1 MAGSAGAVLPLRFT
15 TRDVPVP
22 SRPNAL
28 NELRGQGMLP
38 IEPLPG
44 CSPHVDLI
52 KWRLPGAW
60 ILTGTF
66 AGVRQG
72 GESGPSGPD
81 DDLFFGINMNSSSLA
96 RQRGREVTVGA
107 GDAIAIDPAAGA
119 FSLLRAA
126 PVRMIGVRIARRSV
140 PAGAAGSDAG
150 PLRLV
155 PAGTA
160 ALQLLASY
168 LHGALSGSAL
178 SSALLADAVVSH
190 VAELITLSLDPVYSA
205 APPASVR
212 SVRAARLAAVKA
224 DVERHLADGSLT
236 VATLAARHGI
246 SARYLHKLFEDEEMT
261 YSRFVLDRRLALAYR
276 TLRQPRS
283 ATRTISS
290 IAYDTGFGDLS
301 YFNRTFRRRYG
312 ITPSGARREN
322 PPAEIR
328 PPTSAPLH
336 RQELIRQNDPR
347 GSITGQAVQE

>member
-1 MAGSAGAVLPLRFT
+1 MAGSAEAALPLRFT

-22 SRPNAL
+22 SRRNAL
-28 NELRGQGMLP
+28 NELRGQGLLP
-38 IEPLPG
+38 LEPLPG
-44 CSPHVDLI
+44 CSPHVDLV

-72 GESGPSGPD
+72 GGSGPSGPD
-81 DDLFFGINMNSSSLA
+81 DDLFFGINMSGSSLA
-96 RQRGREVTVGA
+96 GQRGREVTIGA
-107 GDAIAIDPAAGA
+107 GDAVAIDPAAGA
-119 FSLLRAA
+119 FSILRAA
-126 PVRMIGVRIARRSV
+126 PARMIGVRIPRRSV
-140 PAGAAGSDAG
+140 PAGAVGSGAG

-160 ALQLLASY
+160 ALQLLTSY

-178 SSALLADAVVSH
+178 SAGLLADTVASH
-190 VAELITLSLDPVYSA
+190 VADLITLSLDPVYA
-205 APPASVR
+205 ATPPASIC

-224 DVERHLADGSLT
+224 DIERHLTDGSLT
-236 VATLAARHGI
+236 VATLAARHRI
-246 SARYLHKLFEDEEMT
+246 SARYLHKLFEDEEMS

-290 IAYDTGFGDLS
+290 IASDAGFGDLS

-312 ITPSGARREN
+312 ITPSGARRED
-322 PPAEIR
+322 PPAENR
-328 PPTSAPLH
+328 PLASVSLH
-336 RQELIRQNDPR
+336 RQEPIRQ
-347 GSITGQAVQE
+347 

>member
-15 TRDVPVP
+15 TRDLPVP
-22 SRPNAL
+22 SRRNAL
-28 NELRGQGMLP
+28 NELRGQGLLP
-38 IEPLPG
+38 IAPLPD
-44 CSPHVDLI
+44 CSPHVDLL

-72 GESGPSGPD
+72 GDSGPSGPD
-81 DDLFFGINMNSSSLA
+81 DDLFFGFNMSGSSLA
-96 RQRGREVTVGA
+96 SQHGAEVSVGA
-107 GDAIAIDPAAGA
+107 GDAVAIDPAAGA
-119 FSLLRAA
+119 FSIVRAA
-126 PVRMIGVRIARRSV
+126 PARMIGVRIPRRSV
-140 PAGAAGSDAG
+140 PVGAAGSGAS

-160 ALQLLASY
+160 ALHLLTSY

-178 SSALLADAVVSH
+178 SSAPLADAVASH
-190 VAELITLSLDPVYSA
+190 VAELITLSLDPVYA
-205 APPASVR
+205 ATPPAGVP

-224 DVERHLADGSLT
+224 DIERHLTDGSLT
-236 VATLAARHGI
+236 AATLAARHRI

-261 YSRFVLDRRLALAYR
+261 YSQFVLDRRLALAYR

-290 IAYDTGFGDLS
+290 IANDEGFGDLS

-322 PPAEIR
+322 PPAENR
-328 PPTSAPLH
+328 PLTSAPLH

-347 GSITGQAVQE
+347 GSTTGQAVRE

>member
-1 MAGSAGAVLPLRFT
+1 M
-15 TRDVPVP
+15 
-22 SRPNAL
+22 
-28 NELRGQGMLP
+28 
-38 IEPLPG
+38 
-44 CSPHVDLI
+44 
-52 KWRLPGAW
+52 
-60 ILTGTF
+60 
-66 AGVRQG
+66 
-72 GESGPSGPD
+72 SG
-81 DDLFFGINMNSSSLA
+81 SSLA
-96 RQRGREVTVGA
+96 GQRGCEVSIGA
-107 GDAIAIDPAAGA
+107 GDAVAIDPAAGA
-119 FSLLRAA
+119 FSIVRAA
-126 PVRMIGVRIARRSV
+126 PARMIGVRIPRRSV
-140 PAGAAGSDAG
+140 PPGAAGFGAT

-160 ALQLLASY
+160 ALQLLTSY

-178 SSALLADAVVSH
+178 SSAPLADAVASH
-190 VAELITLSLDPVYSA
+190 LADLITLSLDPVYA
-205 APPASVR
+205 AATPPAGVP

-224 DVERHLADGSLT
+224 DIERHLTDGSLT
-236 VATLAARHGI
+236 AATLAARHRI

-312 ITPSGARREN
+312 ITPSGARRKN
-322 PPAEIR
+322 PPAENR
-328 PPTSAPLH
+328 PLTSAPLH

>member
-224 DVERHLADGSLT
+224 DVERHLTDGSLT
-236 VATLAARHGI
+236 AATLAARHGI
-246 SARYLHKLFEDEEMT
+246 SPRYLHKLFEDEEMT

-276 TLRQPRS
+276 MLRQPRS

-290 IAYDTGFGDLS
+290 IASDAGFGDLS

-312 ITPSGARREN
+312 ITPSGARQEN

-328 PPTSAPLH
+328 PLTSAPRH
-336 RQELIRQNDPR
+336 RQEPVRQKDPR
-347 GSITGQAVQE
+347 GSSTG

>member
-1 MAGSAGAVLPLRFT
+1 MAGSAEAALPLRFT

-22 SRPNAL
+22 SRRNTL
-28 NELRGQGMLP
+28 NELRGQGLLP
-38 IEPLPG
+38 LEPLPD
-44 CSPHVDLI
+44 CSPHVDLL

-72 GESGPSGPD
+72 GDSGPSGPE
-81 DDLFFGINMNSSSLA
+81 DDLFFGINMSGSSRAS
-96 RQRGREVTVGA
+96 QRGREVTVGD
-107 GDAIAIDPAAGA
+107 GDAVAIDPAAGA
-119 FSLLRAA
+119 FSILRAA
-126 PVRMIGVRIARRSV
+126 PARMIGVRIPRHSV
-140 PAGAAGSDAG
+140 PAGAAGSGAT

-160 ALQLLASY
+160 ALQLLTSY
-168 LHGALSGSAL
+168 LHGALSGTAL
-178 SSALLADAVVSH
+178 SAGLLADAVVSH
-190 VAELITLSLDPVYSA
+190 VAELITLSLDPVYAA
-205 APPASVR
+205 APPASIR
-212 SVRAARLAAVKA
+212 SMRAARLAAVKA
-224 DVERHLADGSLT
+224 DIEKHLTDGSLT
-236 VATLAARHGI
+236 VATLAARHRI

-322 PPAEIR
+322 PPAENR
-328 PPTSAPLH
+328 PLTSAPLH

-347 GSITGQAVQE
+347 GSTTGQAVQE

>member
-22 SRPNAL
+22 SRPKAL
-28 NELRGQGMLP
+28 NELRGRGLLP

-44 CSPHVDLI
+44 CSPHVDLL

-72 GESGPSGPD
+72 GDSGPSGPD
-81 DDLFFGINMNSSSLA
+81 DDLFFGINMNGSSLA
-96 RQRGREVTVGA
+96 SQRGREVTIGA
-107 GDAIAIDPAAGA
+107 GDAVAIDPAAGA
-119 FSLLRAA
+119 FSILRAA
-126 PVRMIGVRIARRSV
+126 PLRMIGVRIARRSV
-140 PAGAAGSDAG
+140 PAGAAGSGAT

-160 ALQLLASY
+160 ALQLLTSY
-168 LHGALSGSAL
+168 LRGALSGSAL
-178 SSALLADAVVSH
+178 SSAPLADAVASH

-205 APPASVR
+205 APPARVR

-224 DVERHLADGSLT
+224 DVERHLADGTLT

-246 SARYLHKLFEDEEMT
+246 SARYLHKLFEDEEIT

-283 ATRTISS
+283 ATWTISS
-290 IAYDTGFGDLS
+290 IAYDAGFGDLS

-312 ITPSGARREN
+312 ET
-322 PPAEIR
+322 
-328 PPTSAPLH
+328 PTSVRRHGGVATGDHPAPCGL
-336 RQELIRQNDPR
+336 P
-347 GSITGQAVQE
+347 A

>member
-1 MAGSAGAVLPLRFT
+1 MAGSAEAALPLRFT

-22 SRPNAL
+22 SRRNAL
-28 NELRGQGMLP
+28 NELRGQGLLP

-44 CSPHVDLI
+44 CSPHVDLV

-72 GESGPSGPD
+72 GESGPSGPED
-81 DDLFFGINMNSSSLA
+81 ELFFGINMSGSSLA
-96 RQRGREVTVGA
+96 GQRGREVTIGD
-107 GDAIAIDPAAGA
+107 GDAVAIDPAAGA
-119 FSLLRAA
+119 FSILRAA
-126 PVRMIGVRIARRSV
+126 PARMIGVRIPRRSV
-140 PAGAAGSDAG
+140 PAGAVGSGAG

-160 ALQLLASY
+160 ALQLLTSY

-178 SSALLADAVVSH
+178 SSAPLADAVASH
-190 VAELITLSLDPVYSA
+190 VTELITLSLDPVHA
-205 APPASVR
+205 ATPPASVC

-224 DVERHLADGSLT
+224 DIERHLTDGSLT
-236 VATLAARHGI
+236 VATLASRHRI

-290 IAYDTGFGDLS
+290 IASDAGFGDLS

-312 ITPSGARREN
+312 ITPSGARRED
-322 PPAEIR
+322 PPAENR
-328 PPTSAPLH
+328 PLASVSLH
-336 RQELIRQNDPR
+336 RQEPIRQ
-347 GSITGQAVQE
+347 